1 MTHAETLTAAKKTV
15 YRLIIRNGQTL
26 GLAIYN
32 AAAIHNVERA
42 DLDSIVRRK
51 LNVSIGF
58 GE

>member
-1 MTHAETLTAAKKTV
+1 MTNAATIEAAKKTT

-32 AAAIHNVERA
+32 AAAIHNVDRVE
-42 DLDSIVRRK
+42 LDAIVRRK

-58 GE
+58 AS